1 MLSQTGVRFL
11 KPECVWPR
19 QTQAK
24 RLFKQ
29 AEETGETVL
38 FLYVEHHLRPSL
50 APFFVWFSHRSP
62 LTKRTLLIVKSPF
75 STSTISAFQNNIP
88 AHRLWLQLLRV
99 AHPPLVLTSVPAHC
113 HTLLFSRGCITYTPL
128 VLAYPGHRHPSF
140 LSCSTY

>member
-38 FLYVEHHLRPSL
+38 FLHVEHHLRPSL
-50 APFFVWFSHRSP
+50 APFFVWFHRSP
-62 LTKRTLLIVKSPF
+62 F
-75 STSTISAFQNNIP
+75 SRNN
-88 AHRLWLQLLRV
+88 
-99 AHPPLVLTSVPAHC
+99 TAHC
-113 HTLLFSRGCITYTPL
+113 QIAILKKNFYYLSPSEQYTRP
-128 VLAYPGHRHPSF
+128 
-140 LSCSTY
+140 